1 MKAILNKF
9 LVFTF
14 FLFGIL
20 NGMAKAT
27 PPAPS
32 SKIAVDD
39 PFAPPPPGLPIN
51 EDLFYLLILAVIFGI
66 YIIYS
71 RKIDNKTVI

>member
-9 LVFTF
+9 LVFIF

-27 PPAPS
+27 PPAPNQ
-32 SKIAVDD
+32 KTN
-39 PFAPPPPGLPIN
+39 APIPYGLPIS
-51 EDLFYLLILAVIFGI
+51 EHLFHLLILAVFFGI
-66 YIIYS
+66 YIIYT
-71 RKIDNKTVI
+71 RKLDNKSSI